1 MRGRPPQHSPR
12 GFWSGNGHF
21 SHCLVWSPVAVQKGR
36 AARWDLRDSYL
47 PFLRFRSDG
56 FRSDTP
62 DAMISLASR
71 RLSANRIAL
80 PVWEMLIN
88 QFFWSTQV
96 FWNMSLISR
105 GAETYCTLEKVSPK
119 VDDPV
124 IWDDLQNKV
133 FHLDDMLNLLGDN
146 FLVWD
151 NIADAPI
158 NISKTYYYL

>member
-1 MRGRPPQHSPR
+1 LLCRCGKC
-12 GFWSGNGHF
+12 WSINF
-21 SHCLVWSPVAVQKGR
+21 
-36 AARWDLRDSYL
+36 
-47 PFLRFRSDG
+47 FLKHPSFLKHE
-56 FRSDTP
+56 F
-62 DAMISLASR
+62 
-71 RLSANRIAL
+71 
-80 PVWEMLIN
+80 
-88 QFFWSTQV
+88 
-96 FWNMSLISR
+96 SR

-158 NISKTYYYL
+158 NISKTYTTSSFIYKARMQFKINFDQFFKKQIINYTP